1 MPFQKTVAVVKP
13 QNARGDLANPSLR
26 LYHGFFQ
33 SEMLAPSVNPRI
45 EEPAELTG
53 PALDRPN
60 VTPFLTVADG
70 TGIR

>member
-1 MPFQKTVAVVKP
+1 VVKP
-13 QNARGDLANPSLR
+13 QNVRGDLANPRLR

-33 SEMLAPSVNPRI
+33 SEMLPPSVSPRI
-45 EEPAELTG
+45 EEPTELTC

-60 VTPFLTVADG
+60 VTPLLTVTDD

>member
-1 MPFQKTVAVVKP
+1 MVKP
-13 QNARGDLANPSLR
+13 QNTHGDLANPSLR

-33 SEMLAPSVNPRI
+33 SEMFVPSVNPRI

-53 PALDRPN
+53 PALNRPN
-60 VTPFLTVADG
+60 VTPFLPVSDG